1 MDLDGGLTT
10 METAIT
16 KAFGDGEYRFWLPMP
31 RVIAAEREMSR
42 DRPRSILALFYDL
55 GENLATSGGAM
66 VMAGPSAATLH
77 ECQAVI
83 RNALCGGGEGMVDG
97 AQVAVGDAMAQELA
111 RTYCYPARP
120 AMHDIALAWE
130 ILKAAIYGV
139 QIPAD
144 AKKKAEATATP
155 SPS

>member
-1 MDLDGGLTT
+1 

-16 KAFGDGEYRFWLPMP
+16 KAFGDGEYRLWLPMP

-55 GENLATSGGAM
+55 GENLASTTGGQV
-66 VMAGPSAATLH
+66 VMAGPSTATLH
-77 ECQAVI
+77 ECQVVI
-83 RNALCGGGEGMVDG
+83 RNALCGGGEGLVDWV
-97 AQVAVGDAMAQELA
+97 QVAVGDALAQELT

-120 AMHDIALAWE
+120 AMHDVALAWE
-130 ILKAAIYGV
+130 ILRAAVYGV
-139 QIPAD
+139 QIPEG
-144 AKKKAEATATP
+144 AKKKASATAPP